1 MANLSRSLTT
11 FGRDLNSLLDR
22 AGLLTIREYAEEA
35 NIDYKYVSQLR
46 NNPNRRPGR
55 SYVSMLKPFVK
66 RNVLDLREAQQLSLR
81 HRARPLT
88 LTDCKELFPALL
100 EEELIGSIKE
110 VQISIDPGI
119 LETPQIQNI
128 EKLKKVTSPEF
139 SSYVKEHVSLTQW
152 NELNAVLKEMGV
164 VEGTF
169 RLSESRW
176 EPIQCMAQ
184 TRRKLRF
191 MGIVGSKWVSQDHV
205 HAEFQ
210 QFSRRIQAK
219 NGEIRFL
226 LMNPKGTA
234 ISRLRTLRG
243 GALSVESLERFKS
256 LMEEFNCLQVKL
268 CDQMPSFRLVFI
280 DDRIVAIS
288 RYKLDKEGYYQSRF
302 GWEAPHLVIDSSA
315 PWSLYDAFECFY
327 DQVWNTSI
335 DL

>member
-1 MANLSRSLTT
+1 MVKLPRTLTA

-22 AGLLTIREYAEEA
+22 AGRLSIREFAEEA

-55 SYVSMLKPFVK
+55 SYVNMLKPFAK
-66 RNVLDLREAQQLSLR
+66 RNVLDLREAQQFSLR

-88 LTDCKELFPALL
+88 LTECKEIFPSLL
-100 EEELIGSIKE
+100 EEELLVSIQE
-110 VQISIDPGI
+110 AQISTD
-119 LETPQIQNI
+119 TRSI
-128 EKLKKVTSPEF
+128 EISQAPHVENLRQLTSPEF
-139 SSYVKEHVSLTQW
+139 SSYIKEQVSLTQW
-152 NELNAVLKEMGV
+152 DELNVVLKEMGIIN
-164 VEGTF
+164 GTF
-169 RLSESRW
+169 RLSESNW
-176 EPIQCMAQ
+176 EPLQCMAQ
-184 TRRKLRF
+184 TRRKLWF
-191 MGIVGSKWVSQDHV
+191 MGIVGSKWVSQEHV

-226 LMNPKGTA
+226 LMNPRGTA
-234 ISRLRTLRG
+234 ISRLKTLRG

-268 CDQMPSFRLVFI
+268 CDQMPTFRLVFI
-280 DDRIVAIS
+280 DDRMVAVS
-288 RYKLDKEGYYQSRF
+288 RYKLDKAGYYQSRF

-315 PWSLYDAFECFY
+315 PWSLYDAFESFY